1 MANKKN
7 EYKEEGERILMM
19 DNDALET
26 GTPSLKNNHNT
37 RKTERHWPKY
47 SVWFLTAHLL
57 YTFVKFTYI
66 PQDTVY
72 TLTNLLYTCPC

>member
-37 RKTERHWPKY
+37 RKTERH
-47 SVWFLTAHLL
+47 
-57 YTFVKFTYI
+57 
-66 PQDTVY
+66 
-72 TLTNLLYTCPC
+72 